1 MQNDVNFSIQTKPL
15 LYETSLTGWTDEPH
29 VINYGVIMICRSGKA
44 IIQVNFTRW
53 QLYEGAVLTLFPNDV
68 VRLFGPSGD
77 EIERDEA
84 AAMLANFRV
93 EVLRYDASM
102 LREASLQMEQTV
114 YSALREDR
122 CRQDSP
128 VVTDII
134 NKMFAL
140 LHVYFDQQECTC
152 IPQLTLLQ
160 LKAFFVGFHEYLL
173 RNPLMKQDQINSRRV
188 RELFNQFMDLME
200 KHYKESRDVS
210 FYAAKMNVTAK
221 YLTLIVRQVTNET
234 PKHLIDHYT
243 ILQLKMQLAMG
254 RQSVK
259 EIAWEYN
266 FSDVS
271 FFCRYFKRHTGKSPM
286 SLRNSKE

>member
-1 MQNDVNFSIQTKPL
+1 MQNEVNLSIQTKPL
-15 LYETSLTGWTDEPH
+15 LYETSLSGWTNEPH
-29 VINYGVIMICRSGKA
+29 VINYGAILICRSGKA
-44 IIQVNFTRW
+44 LLQVNFTRW

-68 VRLFGPSGD
+68 VRLFSPSGNPMECD
-77 EIERDEA
+77 DA
-84 AAMLANFRV
+84 VDFKV
-93 EVLRYDASM
+93 EMLRYDASM

-140 LHVYFDQQECTC
+140 LHVYFDQRECACVT
-152 IPQLTLLQ
+152 QLVLLQ
-160 LKAFFVGFHEYLL
+160 LKAFFVGFHEYLM
-173 RNPLMKQDQINSRRV
+173 RNPLMVKDGVKSHRV
-188 RELFNQFMDLME
+188 RELFNRFMDLME
-200 KHYKESRDVS
+200 KNYKVSRDVA
-210 FYAAKMNVTAK
+210 FYASRMNVTAK

-254 RQSVK
+254 GQSVK

-271 FFCRYFKRHTGKSPM
+271 FFCRYFKRHTGKSPL
-286 SLRNSKE
+286 SLRNNKM